1 MLDGVKVVEAS
12 MWVMA
17 PAAAAVLADWGASV
31 IRIEHPRRPDPLRA
45 LLPGMGFDATYDFN
59 IEQHNHSKRSVAADL
74 STPGGRDVLIKLIAD
89 ADVFVTSFLEP
100 TRRKWKI
107 THEDLKAH
115 NPQLIY
121 ARTHGW
127 GPKGDEAYMPGYDS
141 IAYWARSGLG
151 VTTAKAGQRA
161 RSMPTGGIGDSQ
173 SGAMLAGGIAAA
185 LYRRAV
191 SGEAAVVDVSL
202 LGMGVWAMWETLLA
216 VGVYGVDPKVNW
228 RSDDPVSEFNPLSGA
243 YFTRDKR
250 DVSLAML
257 EPDRFWHQFCV
268 AFELEHL
275 EHDERFNSFE
285 ARAKNRDELV
295 GIISEFTGSHDYR
308 DLCDRLRRNG
318 CAYGAYATPAE
329 VLEDPQVIA
338 NGYLVPHATVEGK
351 YVISSPVQFNERPVT
366 MDSAAAELG
375 QHTEEVLLELGYSWD
390 EILELKEAG
399 DIL

>member
-17 PAAAAVLADWGASV
+17 PSAAAVLADWGASV
-31 IRIEHPRRPDPLRA
+31 TRIEHPRRPDPLRGI
-45 LLPGMGFDATYDFN
+45 LPGMGFDATYDFN

-74 STPGGRDVLIKLIAD
+74 STPGGRDILIKLIGD

-107 THEDLKAH
+107 THQDLRVH

-127 GPKGDEAYMPGYDS
+127 GPKGDEAYTPGYDAVS
-141 IAYWARSGLG
+141 YWARSGLG
-151 VTTAKAGQRA
+151 YITAKAGQRA
-161 RSMPTGGIGDSQ
+161 RTMPTGGIGDSQ

-185 LYRRAV
+185 LYRRSV
-191 SGEAAVVDVSL
+191 SGEAAIVDVSL

-228 RSDDPVSEFNPLSGA
+228 RPDDPVSQFNPLSGT

-250 DVSLAML
+250 DISLSMMQA
-257 EPDRFWHQFCV
+257 DKFWHQFCI

-285 ARAKNRDELV
+285 ARTANRDELV
-295 GIISEFTGSHDYR
+295 GIISDFMGSHDYLE
-308 DLCDRLRRNG
+308 LCDRLRKNG
-318 CAYGAYATPAE
+318 CAFGAYTTPAE

-351 YVISSPVQFNERPVT
+351 YVISSPVQFNERPIT
-366 MDSAAAELG
+366 MDSPAPVLG